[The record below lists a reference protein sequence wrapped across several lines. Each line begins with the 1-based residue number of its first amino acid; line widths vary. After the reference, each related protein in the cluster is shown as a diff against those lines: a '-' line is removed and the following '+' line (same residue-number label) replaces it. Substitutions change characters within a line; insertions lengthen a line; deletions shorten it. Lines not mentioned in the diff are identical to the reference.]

1 MTDQEAA
8 IYSAQYILEDAN
20 LEKLEHATG
29 LPMGVIVEAMKNIFK
44 GYEQESEIAKKIEE
58 VRKFYA
64 EEIDDKIEWT
74 IHISDG
80 DVTYKYTLNGTP
92 NKSIH
97 EVADAVKYFLG
108 ADDDLD
114 ESGVW
119 VDDL

>member
-8 IYSAQYILEDAN
+8 IYSARYILEDAN

-44 GYEQESEIAKKIEE
+44 GCEIESEIAEKIEE
-58 VRKFYA
+58 VRKSYNEEDERKA
-64 EEIDDKIEWT
+64 EWV

-80 DVTYKYTLNGTP
+80 YTTYKYTLNGTP
-92 NKSIH
+92 NKSIY
-97 EVADAVKYFLG
+97 EVAGNIKYFLG